1 MARAVTAAATPAE
14 LSRRFPSY
22 DVFGAKITPTTADDL
37 LEIIRTHV
45 EAGEQCIV
53 ASQNLHGLR
62 VLQDDSAFRT
72 LHALPETYV
81 HIDGMPIVGLC
92 RLAGVP
98 ARRDH
103 RVTLLDVIWP
113 LLRLAAALGWRVF
126 WIGGTTAVQRL
137 GLAEVRLRVPGLQV
151 EGVPG
156 YFDPQGESGAGVAS
170 TLAEYRPHVVLV
182 GMGMGRQEGWIL
194 AQRRGIAPACFFTV
208 GACLE
213 YIAGT
218 TPTPPRW
225 MGRIGLEWLFRLA
238 RDPARFWHRYLIEP
252 WPVAVAILRARHR
265 ADRRR

>member
-1 MARAVTAAATPAE
+1 MTIAATPAD

-22 DVFGAKITPTTADDL
+22 DVFGAKITPTTATDL

-45 EAGEQCIV
+45 EAAEQCIV

-62 VLQDDSAFRT
+62 VLQDDVAFRT

-92 RLAGVP
+92 RFAGVP

-113 LLRLAAALGWRVF
+113 LLRLAAASGWRVF
-126 WIGGTTAVQRL
+126 WIGGTTEVQRS
-137 GLAEVRLRVPGLQV
+137 GLAEVRSRFPGLEL
-151 EGVPG
+151 EGCSG
-156 YFDPQGESGAGVAS
+156 YFDPHGQSGAAVAS
-170 TLAEYRPHVVLV
+170 ALVAFRPHVVLV

-194 AQRRGIAPACFFTV
+194 AQRHAVAPASFFTV

-213 YIAGT
+213 YIAGA

-225 MGRIGLEWLFRLA
+225 MGRLGLEWLFRLA
-238 RDPARFWHRYLIEP
+238 ADPARFWRRYLVEP
-252 WPVAVAILRARHR
+252 WPVAVAILRARR
-265 ADRRR
+265 RSERRR